1 MQRPAAN
8 AGNRKPWSAASN
20 SSNLELGINLGSAT
34 TSMSAVEFLDTN
46 ILVYAYDRSEP
57 RKQQIAQGLVRRAV
71 AVEIAASSQVLCEF
85 AATLLHKLAPRA
97 KPEDLIS
104 LLDALGPIKPL
115 PPDREVILPPGPT
128 ARQYRLYRF

>member
-71 AVEIAASSQVLCEF
+71 AVGIAASSQVLCEF
-85 AATLLHKLAPRA
+85 AATLLPQLAPRP
-97 KPEDLIS
+97 KPADLI
-104 LLDALGPIKPL
+104 PL
-115 PPDREVILPPGPT
+115 PIPLVPPKPSHP
-128 ARQYRLYRF
+128 

>member
-71 AVEIAASSQVLCEF
+71 AVEFAASSQVLGEF
-85 AATLLHKLAPRA
+85 RATPFHKITPRA
-97 KPEDLIS
+97 KTEDGIL
-104 LLDALGPIKPL
+104 LLDSVGPI
-115 PPDREVILPPGPT
+115 
-128 ARQYRLYRF
+128 